1 MKPLT
6 LVRRNQGL
14 RGSDRHR
21 SGDLTIFS
29 RSLYQLSYRA
39 VVTFATSEK
48 SPSIEGLKL
57 SDPDGT

>member
-1 MKPLT
+1 MVTHCFEITEADLKKKSASREKKT
-6 LVRRNQGL
+6 DF

-39 VVTFATSEK
+39 STIF
-48 SPSIEGLKL
+48 I
-57 SDPDGT
+57 